1 MDYYAKRAIWDVTN
15 LDNMNTA
22 QFPWK
27 AVCVKI
33 GRNKI
38 TSDRVDELKFWVHH
52 KIARETFHQLRL
64 LNTIKFNLVDW
75 EMVDIALRRVPRM
88 FQIWACKQVTNLAP
102 ANGNKPWDR
111 SNETCPSCQQ
121 AKETTSHILL

>member
-38 TSDRVDELKFWVHH
+38 TSNRVDELKF
-52 KIARETFHQLRL
+52 
-64 LNTIKFNLVDW
+64 
-75 EMVDIALRRVPRM
+75 
-88 FQIWACKQVTNLAP
+88 
-102 ANGNKPWDR
+102 
-111 SNETCPSCQQ
+111 
-121 AKETTSHILL
+121 